1 MVLIL
6 YVCNYF
12 SNFLKT
18 FITKSIILNN
28 IIMFRHWNIGRLN
41 AYRSQHN
48 RKCFES
54 IQSEGSRLLFWRR
67 IWTDD
72 SQPWTRIPILNQ
84 KLPLRIGAWKNNEQL
99 QMSAEL
105 SRNIFLRIASV
116 LQRRESDLRNFLA
129 ELNGRRWAWSRPELF
144 KQLKTWK
151 AEMFATL
158 PTSNGNDADNNEHL
172 SEQANISA
180 QTGFL
185 FPTTKTRIY
194 LQRRNKVKD
203 FWIEPQSFN

>member
-1 MVLIL
+1 M
-6 YVCNYF
+6 
-12 SNFLKT
+12 LKAKLL
-18 FITKSIILNN
+18 ITKSMIRNN

-41 AYRSQHN
+41 TDRSEHN

-54 IQSEGSRLLFWRR
+54 IQSQRSRLLFRRR

-72 SQPWTRIPILNQ
+72 SQPGTRIQILNQ

-105 SRNIFLRIASV
+105 SRDIFLRTASV

-129 ELNGRRWAWSRPELF
+129 ELDGRRWTRSRPELF
-144 KQLKTWK
+144 QQLKTRK

-172 SEQANISA
+172 S
-180 QTGFL
+180 
-185 FPTTKTRIY
+185 
-194 LQRRNKVKD
+194 
-203 FWIEPQSFN
+203 